1 MAPVAIV
8 TDSTHYMPAELVR
21 AQGIHEVSLYV
32 NWGDQPE
39 RELDLPGFDSFYE
52 RLKAGREFPTTS
64 QPSVGDYLEVYEP
77 LIEQGSDIVSIHI
90 SGGISGTVGA
100 AAQAKELLEERGAR
114 DRIDVFDAQTAAGG
128 LGAVVLAAAALAG
141 AGGDLAAVGARAREA
156 REAVEIWF
164 CVDTLEYLQR
174 GGRVGKA
181 QAWIGGALKVKP
193 ILTLGELIT
202 PVERVRTAGRAFD
215 RMLQYMESLKSA
227 GLDGWI
233 VQHIQAPAQAQR
245 LVAHGRELFG
255 SEPAVRIRGRAGA
268 GRLHG
273 PGDAGRRWPAAAAAG
288 GLASEW
294 CLARLRG
301 AGFVGPRSLASRTTR
316 LGSSLP
322 TRCAHRATR
331 SATTPQRSPIA
342 ISASCAGLRSVVP
355 RTTTS
360 SSTRPTSTTR

>member
-1 MAPVAIV
+1 VVGSRRPMAPVAIV

-77 LIEQGSDIVSIHI
+77 LIEQGSDIVSIHL

-128 LGAVVLAAAALAG
+128 LGGVVLAAAALAR
-141 AGGDLAAVGARAREA
+141 AGGDLAAVGTRAREA

-164 CVDTLEYLQR
+164 CVDTLEYFQR

-202 PVERVRTAGRAFD
+202 PIERVRTAGRAFD
-215 RMLQYMESLKSA
+215 RMLEYMQSLHRKGS
-227 GLDGWI
+227 DGWI
-233 VQHIQAPAQAQR
+233 VQHIQAPDQAQR

-255 SEPAVRIRGRAGA
+255 SEPLFVSEVGPVLGA
-268 GRLHG
+268 YTG
-273 PGDAGRRWPAAAAAG
+273 PGLLGVG
-288 GLASEW
+288 GLPKRL
-294 CLARLRG
+294 LA
-301 AGFVGPRSLASRTTR
+301 A
-316 LGSSLP
+316 
-322 TRCAHRATR
+322 
-331 SATTPQRSPIA
+331 
-342 ISASCAGLRSVVP
+342 
-355 RTTTS
+355 
-360 SSTRPTSTTR
+360 